1 MSSPELLPPSEQGLE
16 EGLEALRGVL
26 TVTEGRP
33 VESELVFFDSFDALA
48 RSAGLSVVHERPID
62 DPAGLARLLVRKRD
76 GGAEQ
81 AAATM
86 LAPTAPLRVAE
97 LPPGPLRDAL
107 SSVLDVRALLPL
119 AHIRMRTRLFRV
131 LDTEGKTVVR
141 LTREDSSLVTPGGW
155 ESPLRPRVR
164 LEPVRGYD
172 DELSDV
178 LEALRQ
184 IGYAAPEEP
193 LVDEA
198 VRAAGG
204 NPEGTGAKVNV
215 KLVFSGRADAGA
227 AAVLR
232 RLTEVIEAN
241 WEGTVADIDPEFL
254 HDLRVAVRRSRSVQR
269 ELKGVFPAERLRH
282 FRGEFKWIQQMTGDS
297 RDLDVYVMDFG
308 TMREMVPEAMRDQL
322 EPVLKVLKSRRI
334 AARREMV
341 RGLRSDRATQLP
353 REWSAFL
360 DELAG
365 LPDDNARPDAQRA
378 IGELSGARIR
388 KVYRHMVRMGSAI
401 NSNTPAEEY
410 HELRKKG
417 KELRYL
423 LELFGLA
430 LFPGDVVKPM
440 IKTLKALQDVLGRH
454 QDREVQVATLR
465 ALGEEVSSR
474 PGGPDALM
482 AMGVLIERL
491 GADEQ
496 AARDEF
502 SDVFADFADKPQRR
516 LVKETFT

>member
-1 MSSPELLPPSEQGLE
+1 VSSRELLPPRELALE
-16 EGLEALRGVL
+16 EAVQALRGVL
-26 TVTEGRP
+26 AITEGSP
-33 VESELVFFDSFDALA
+33 VESELVFFDTVDALA

-62 DPAGLARLLVRKRD
+62 DPAGLARLVVDERD

-86 LAPTAPLRVAE
+86 LAPTAPLRATE
-97 LPPGPLRDAL
+97 LPPGPLRDVL

-119 AHIRMRTRLFRV
+119 ARVRQRTRVFRV
-131 LDTEGKTVVR
+131 LDAERKTVVR
-141 LTREDSSLVTPGGW
+141 LTLEDSSLVTPSGW
-155 ESPLRPRVR
+155 ENRLRPRVR
-164 LEPVRGYD
+164 LEPVRGYE

-178 LEALRQ
+178 RMALHRL
-184 IGYAAPEEP
+184 GYAAAEEP

-204 NPEGTGAKVNV
+204 NPEGTGAKVQV
-215 KLVFSGRADAGA
+215 KLVFAGRADAGA

-232 RLTEVIEAN
+232 RLAEVIEAN
-241 WEGTVADIDPEFL
+241 WEGTIADIDPEFL

-269 ELKGVFPAERLRH
+269 ELKGVFPAEPLRH
-282 FRGEFKWIQQMTGDS
+282 FRGEFKWVQQLTGDS
-297 RDLDVYVMDFG
+297 RDLDVYVMEFDA
-308 TMREMVPEAMRDQL
+308 MRDMVPEAMRDQL
-322 EPVLKVLKSRRI
+322 EPVLNVLNSRRI
-334 AARREMV
+334 AARRDMV
-341 RGLRSDRATQLP
+341 RGLRSERVAELR
-353 REWSAFL
+353 REWGAFL

-365 LPDDNARPDAQRA
+365 LPDDERPDAQRA
-378 IGELSGARIR
+378 IGDLSGARIR

-401 NSNTPAEEY
+401 GSDTPAEDY

-430 LFPGDVVKPM
+430 LFSADVVKPM

-474 PGGPDALM
+474 PGGADALM

-491 GADEQ
+491 GEDEQ

-502 SDVFADFADKPQRR
+502 GEVFADFAGKPQRR